1 MTLFNKSPFLIG
13 EISFNFYE
21 IAEREECSYLDVAKL
36 LIREAK
42 TCGVNAVNFHV
53 GDSEY
58 LHCNYDE
65 ESLDIS
71 DKLTLDDYKE
81 LSDYCRDIGLLFI
94 ITPSKFEDVSSLD
107 EYVGAYK
114 ISASDLTNIPFIKYV
129 STKKKPIIL
138 STAASTLKEI
148 KEAIGA
154 IEDESNFKIALMH
167 SVLSY
172 PTKLEDANLL
182 MIKDLA
188 DSFEGYD
195 IGYSDYTI
203 PDNNMFILTTA
214 FNYGA
219 IILEKYFTVDKSLE
233 GHEYSMDPDDVR
245 NFRVNVDVLSKI
257 NGFKNKQPLICES
270 FSRKNVRKSI
280 VAKNDIK
287 KGERID
293 KTDLEFK
300 MPEKGISP
308 NEIENVIGKIAN
320 LDIKKGSFIDYEM
333 LS

>member
-1 MTLFNKSPFLIG
+1 
-13 EISFNFYE
+13 
-21 IAEREECSYLDVAKL
+21 
-36 LIREAK
+36 
-42 TCGVNAVNFHV
+42 
-53 GDSEY
+53 
-58 LHCNYDE
+58 
-65 ESLDIS
+65 
-71 DKLTLDDYKE
+71 
-81 LSDYCRDIGLLFI
+81 
-94 ITPSKFEDVSSLD
+94 
-107 EYVGAYK
+107 
-114 ISASDLTNIPFIKYV
+114 
-129 STKKKPIIL
+129 
-138 STAASTLKEI
+138 
-148 KEAIGA
+148 
-154 IEDESNFKIALMH
+154 
-167 SVLSY
+167 
-172 PTKLEDANLL
+172 
-182 MIKDLA
+182 
-188 DSFEGYD
+188 
-195 IGYSDYTI
+195 
-203 PDNNMFILTTA
+203 MFILTTA

-219 IILEKYFTVDKSLE
+219 IILEKYFTIDKSLD